1 MAEAKDKKYILTR
14 DIIIPAGTEF
24 DNYSNEAKEG
34 HYFEA
39 TIGLHRDYAE
49 FIRITDMD
57 ELLSCF
63 NQVGEEK
70 DPLFRLSSFTKNID
84 KLKS

>member
-1 MAEAKDKKYILTR
+1 MMTKDEKYILTR

-24 DNYSNEAKEG
+24 DNFTDQAKEG

-39 TIGLHRDYAE
+39 VIGLHRDYAE
-49 FIRITDMD
+49 FIRITDMN

-63 NQVGEEK
+63 EQIGEKEE
-70 DPLFRLSSFTKNID
+70 PLFKEIES
-84 KLKS
+84 

>member
-1 MAEAKDKKYILTR
+1 MTKPKDKKYILTR

-57 ELLSCF
+57 DLLSYYD
-63 NQVGEEK
+63 QEGENEE
-70 DPLFRLSSFTKNID
+70 PLF
-84 KLKS
+84 KLKSHD